1 MVWSKSLK
9 ILYKQIRRNTH
20 CGKKINRRR
29 WSLKG
34 SSFGNW
40 IRIESHSRAWRRC
53 VLNKIIF
60 DWWNRDGWSH
70 WKGIKSESLPCFSNL
85 CFAACSA
92 WRVNQQGES
101 LMQPFVRHFSKR
113 IWRPWFHY
121 LQEYRQR
128 RENHIPLHYRR
139 LLNRV
144 FSKSLLMRRIR
155 MQKIC

>member
-1 MVWSKSLK
+1 MRL
-9 ILYKQIRRNTH
+9 NTD
-20 CGKKINRRR
+20 CGKRTIWRR
-29 WSLKG
+29 WLHKG
-34 SSFGNW
+34 LSFGNW

-113 IWRPWFHY
+113 IWRFWFHC
-121 LQEYRQR
+121 LQEYRQKR
-128 RENHIPLHYRR
+128 RNHIR
-139 LLNRV
+139 LCYEKLFNRI
-144 FSKSLLMRRIR
+144 FSRSLLMWRIR